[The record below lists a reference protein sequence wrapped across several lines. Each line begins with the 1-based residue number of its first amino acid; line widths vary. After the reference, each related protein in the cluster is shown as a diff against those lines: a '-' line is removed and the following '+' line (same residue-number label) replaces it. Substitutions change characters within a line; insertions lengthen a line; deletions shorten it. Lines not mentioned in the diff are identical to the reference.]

1 MASQQLG
8 VGWVIQYRERE
19 RKGERER
26 ERERRRR
33 KEENGR
39 EQVGQVYSERT
50 KPIICEG

>member
-26 ERERRRR
+26 E
-33 KEENGR
+33 KEEKGR
-39 EQVGQVYSERT
+39 KWERT
-50 KPIICEG
+50 GRTGL